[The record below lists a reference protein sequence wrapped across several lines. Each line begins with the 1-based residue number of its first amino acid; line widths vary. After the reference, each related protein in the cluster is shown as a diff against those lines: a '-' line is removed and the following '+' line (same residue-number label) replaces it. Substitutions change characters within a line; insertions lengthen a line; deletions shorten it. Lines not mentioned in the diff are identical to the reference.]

1 MNTIPSTFNDALPSY
16 TAVGGNE
23 RRASTG
29 LSAVL
34 LNRGSRYPRRTL
46 FQELEKAGFDYVIS
60 MEGPQKRYDLE
71 DLSGCFPFVRFIL
84 MKETISIGEEINL
97 AAVELSSP
105 LFFVLWN
112 DLRILLGGGAG
123 RMAERLLLTPD
134 EVSRQEDHV
143 SAYRRLCTVPVIQN
157 GHFEA
162 LPTLTA
168 PAIIKNSVHTV
179 HFPPDREGLPSL
191 YPFNGIG
198 IYDRERFIRTGGYDG
213 AIKNSYWQLMDFG
226 FRAHLWGEEILSTQS
241 IKLSYDGEIPAED
254 STADEG
260 YLRFYLKNIAPI
272 FRGDYTHLP
281 LRRFPVYLRKAG
293 GDLFSAWEGF
303 SRGRRWIKSNRY
315 RFQGDARTL
324 TDRWEIHLPDAG
336 SLDFQADG
344 EDRPSLPEETGTPLR
359 AEIFPAGEAG
369 EPGRL

>member
-1 MNTIPSTFNDALPSY
+1 MMNTIPSTFNDTLPSY

-60 MEGPQKRYDLE
+60 MEGSQKRYDLE
-71 DLSGCFPFVRFIL
+71 DLSGSFPFVRFIL
-84 MKETISIGEEINL
+84 MKDVISLGEEINL

-123 RMAERLLLTPD
+123 RMAERLLLSSD
-134 EVSRQEDHV
+134 ELSRREENMSV
-143 SAYRRLCTVPVIQN
+143 YRRLCTVPVIQN
-157 GHFEA
+157 GHFEV

-168 PAIIKNSVHTV
+168 PAFIRNSVNTV
-179 HFPPDREGLPSL
+179 HFPADREGLPSL

-198 IYDRERFIRTGGYDG
+198 IYDRERFIRTGGYDS
-213 AIKNSYWQLMDFG
+213 AIKSPHWQLMDFG
-226 FRAHLWGEEILSTQS
+226 FRAHLWGEEIVSTQS
-241 IKLSYDGEIPAED
+241 IKLSYEGTIPAED
-254 STADEG
+254 STADES

-281 LRRFPVYLRKAG
+281 LRRFPVYLRKSG

-303 SRGRRWIKSNRY
+303 SQSRRWIKSNRF
-315 RFQGDARTL
+315 RFRSDARTL
-324 TDRWEIHLPDAG
+324 TDHWEIPLPDPASHLILSAG
-336 SLDFQADG
+336 EEAPL
-344 EDRPSLPEETGTPLR
+344 PPEESGAHLQA
-359 AEIFPAGEAG
+359 AEIFPAE